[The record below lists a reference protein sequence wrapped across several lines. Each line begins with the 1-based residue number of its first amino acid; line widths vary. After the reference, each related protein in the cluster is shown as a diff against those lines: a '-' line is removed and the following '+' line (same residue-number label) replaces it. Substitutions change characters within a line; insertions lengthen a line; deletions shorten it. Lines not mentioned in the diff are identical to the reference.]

1 MKQEKNF
8 QALCKFYPTLLYL
21 LVVYNYPVILIFKH
35 FLFRKI
41 FELLLDSLVIIAG
54 LFQNIISEDHNWM
67 LITMFV
73 SFIDFEPS
81 ELHNLQ
87 FEPKLR
93 FPTLRVQ
100 TVLVFLF
107 SPAIEE
113 FFHVEFHKFW
123 DTAH

>member
-1 MKQEKNF
+1 
-8 QALCKFYPTLLYL
+8 
-21 LVVYNYPVILIFKH
+21 
-35 FLFRKI
+35 
-41 FELLLDSLVIIAG
+41 
-54 LFQNIISEDHNWM
+54 
-67 LITMFV
+67 MFV
-73 SFIDFEPS
+73 FFIDFEPS

-123 DTAH
+123 DTAHKRVFLSQKIYDFQEEEIEMPLCGLLNNFQISWEFKRGLHEEILSVFPHFLYHYLHFLYLLVSDDIFVHF